1 MSALIFSDNVPDF
14 LNSFGLDGVAL
25 ENLINLIRKHWDILS
40 YLFFGA
46 LTTLVNFLVYFP
58 LYNWMKIS
66 GVLSNI
72 IAWVVAV
79 AFAFLTNKPFVF
91 KSHDWS
97 KQVVCRELSK
107 FVSCRIVS
115 GLLETVA
122 IWLFVDLL
130 LWNGNWVKVIISIVV
145 VILNYIFSK
154 WVVFIQK
161 EKP

>member
-1 MSALIFSDNVPDF
+1 M
-14 LNSFGLDGVAL
+14 

-58 LYNWMKIS
+58 LYNWLKFS
-66 GVLSNI
+66 GTLSNI
-72 IAWVVAV
+72 LAWVIAV
-79 AFAFLTNKPFVF
+79 IFAFLTNKPFVF

-97 KQVVCRELSK
+97 KSVVCRELSK